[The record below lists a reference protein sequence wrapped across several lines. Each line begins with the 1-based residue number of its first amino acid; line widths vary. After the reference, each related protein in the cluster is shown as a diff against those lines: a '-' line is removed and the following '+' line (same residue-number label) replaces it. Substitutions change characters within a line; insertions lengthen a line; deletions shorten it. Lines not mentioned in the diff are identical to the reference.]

1 MSLRK
6 ANGLHLHEVLCR
18 ADDKTFGWATLADAR
33 QEAVMHLSCIETS
46 RESMMAH
53 QGAAVQLP
61 AMRYKASRSITAAL
75 WLLQSLGHWLRSH
88 SSSS

>member
-6 ANGLHLHEVLCR
+6 ADGLHLHEVLCR
-18 ADDKTFGWATLADAR
+18 SDDKKIGWPTWADAR
-33 QEAVMHLSCIETS
+33 QEAVMHSSCIETS

-61 AMRYKASRSITAAL
+61 AMQYKASRSIAAAL
-75 WLLQSLGHWLRSH
+75 WLLPSLEPWLRSH